1 MSDISQNDIESFG
14 KVLIALGEAI
24 KGNPKIVLDFI
35 NSVQIEKSSKEE
47 RSDFNRIKNF
57 NLYEL
62 AKDKTKDELI
72 CQLKQFDVAELR
84 YLIKELRLGSTKA
97 KSIDN
102 LSEYIADQAKKRTT
116 DVFQNQ

>member
-14 KVLIALGEAI
+14 KVLIALGEVI

-35 NSVQIEKSSKEE
+35 NSAQI
-47 RSDFNRIKNF
+47 SDFNRIKSF

-84 YLIKELRLGSTKA
+84 YLIKELRLGGTKA
-97 KSIDN
+97 KSISS